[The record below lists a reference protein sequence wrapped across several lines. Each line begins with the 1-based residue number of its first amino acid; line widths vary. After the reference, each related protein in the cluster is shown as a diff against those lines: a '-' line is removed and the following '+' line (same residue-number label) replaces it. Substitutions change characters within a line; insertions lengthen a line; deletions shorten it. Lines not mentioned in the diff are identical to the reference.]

1 MSSIIRYLA
10 KPINSFTVFLH
21 PKYGTMTIPGM
32 RHMQALNRELQAAE
46 EKMEELLVG
55 TKELREMREA
65 RMMRKSM
72 DEAAK
77 TRAAN
82 Q

>member
-10 KPINSFTVFLH
+10 KPSNSVTLFLH
-21 PKYGTMTIPGM
+21 PRSGTLTIPGM
-32 RHMQALNRELQAAE
+32 RKLQALNRQLQAAE

-55 TKELREMREA
+55 TRELSEMREA
-65 RMMRKSM
+65 RMTRKHI
-72 DEAAK
+72 DEPAQ
-77 TRAAN
+77 TRANN

>member
-1 MSSIIRYLA
+1 
-10 KPINSFTVFLH
+10 
-21 PKYGTMTIPGM
+21 
-32 RHMQALNRELQAAE
+32 MQALNRELQAAE